1 MWLFTR
7 STANR
12 GHRRACVTDINRSVA
27 ATLKLCGPALISDPK
42 TLKPLTEIILAIITK
57 KHTCQQDSVEYD
69 DMEDL
74 GELSEYDW
82 LLVDTALDV
91 LIALAT
97 SLGETFGQLWKTF
110 EKSVVKLASSSEAIE
125 RSAAVGVIA
134 ECIRGMGNQVTPFTT
149 SLLRLLLHRMNDE
162 DPETKSNAAFA
173 TGLLVQNSNNTGEI
187 LKAFNTILAKLEPLF
202 EMHKARAVDNAA
214 GCVSRMIMKHREHVP
229 LGVVLPALLHLLPLK
244 EDVEENEPV
253 YKMIVLLCM
262 FFDSAYIPIPDFL
275 SGRSY
280 AHMLILLIPD
290 SSSEPTILSLTPQLL
305 HVLNQVMAP
314 PYDQLND
321 ATREQLIQLVRFV
334 HGKHPTLLDEH
345 ETLTKV
351 LSG

>member
-1 MWLFTR
+1 MWLFTG
-7 STANR
+7 STTDR
-12 GHRRACVTDINRSVA
+12 GNRRACVTDVNRSIA

-57 KHTCQQDSVEYD
+57 KHICQQDSGEFD

-110 EKSVVKLASSSEAIE
+110 EKCVVKLASSSEAIE
-125 RSAAVGVIA
+125 RSASVGVIA

-173 TGLLVQNSNNTGEI
+173 TGLLVQNTNDTGEI
-187 LKAFNTILAKLEPLF
+187 LKSFNTILARLEPLF

-214 GCVSRMIMKHREHVP
+214 GCVSRMIMKHQEHVP

-244 EDVEENEPV
+244 EDVEENEPI
-253 YKMIVLLCM
+253 YTMIVRLCT
-262 FFDSAYIPIPDFL
+262 FFDSAYLPLPARL
-275 SGRSY
+275 SIRPLLCPRANLSY
-280 AHMLILLIPD
+280 SRLFQRAHNPFPNPTAPSCLG
-290 SSSEPTILSLTPQLL
+290 SS
-305 HVLNQVMAP
+305 
-314 PYDQLND
+314 
-321 ATREQLIQLVRFV
+321 
-334 HGKHPTLLDEH
+334 HGT
-345 ETLTKV
+345 TV
-351 LSG
+351 

>member
-1 MWLFTR
+1 
-7 STANR
+7 
-12 GHRRACVTDINRSVA
+12 
-27 ATLKLCGPALISDPK
+27 
-42 TLKPLTEIILAIITK
+42 
-57 KHTCQQDSVEYD
+57 
-69 DMEDL
+69 MEDL

-125 RSAAVGVIA
+125 RSASVGVIA

-149 SLLRLLLHRMNDE
+149 SLLKLLLHRMNDE

-173 TGLLVQNSNNTGEI
+173 TGLLVQNTNNTGEI

-214 GCVSRMIMKHREHVP
+214 GCVSRMIMKHQEHVP

-244 EDVEENEPV
+244 EDVEENEPI
-253 YKMIVLLCM
+253 YKMIVRLCM
-262 FFDSAYIPIPDFL
+262 FFNSAYL
-275 SGRSY
+275 SISARLSIRPLLCPRANLAY
-280 AHMLILLIPD
+280 SRLFQRAHNPFPNPSAPSCLE
-290 SSSEPTILSLTPQLL
+290 SSHGPT
-305 HVLNQVMAP
+305 V
-314 PYDQLND
+314 
-321 ATREQLIQLVRFV
+321 
-334 HGKHPTLLDEH
+334 
-345 ETLTKV
+345 
-351 LSG
+351 

>member
-12 GHRRACVTDINRSVA
+12 GHRRACVTDINRNITS
-27 ATLKLCGPALISDPK
+27 TLKLCGPALISDPK
-42 TLKPLTEIILAIITK
+42 TLKPLTEIVLAIITK
-57 KHTCQQDSVEYD
+57 KHRCQQDCVEFD

-110 EKSVVKLASSSEAIE
+110 EKPVVKLASSSEAIE

-149 SLLRLLLHRMNDE
+149 SLLKLLLHRMSDE
-162 DPETKSNAAFA
+162 DPETKSNTAFA
-173 TGLLVQNSNNTGEI
+173 TGLLVQNTNNTGEI
-187 LKAFNTILAKLEPLF
+187 LKAFNTIMTKLEPLF

-214 GCVSRMIMKHREHVP
+214 GCISRMIMKHQEHVP
-229 LGVVLPALLHLLPLK
+229 LGVVLPALLNLLPLK
-244 EDVEENEPV
+244 EDVEENEPI

-262 FFDSAYIPIPDFL
+262 FFDSAYL
-275 SGRSY
+275 SIST
-280 AHMLILLIPD
+280 
-290 SSSEPTILSLTPQLL
+290 PTFHQP
-305 HVLNQVMAP
+305 VLM
-314 PYDQLND
+314 
-321 ATREQLIQLVRFV
+321 
-334 HGKHPTLLDEH
+334 PTC
-345 ETLTKV
+345 
-351 LSG
+351 

>member
-12 GHRRACVTDINRSVA
+12 EHRRACVTDINRSIA

-42 TLKPLTEIILAIITK
+42 TLKPLTEIVLAIITK
-57 KHTCQQDSVEYD
+57 KHSCQQDSVEYD

-110 EKSVVKLASSSEAIE
+110 EKPVAKLASSSEAIE

-173 TGLLVQNSNNTGEI
+173 TGLLVQNTNNTEEI

-214 GCVSRMIMKHREHVP
+214 GCVSRMIMKHQEHVP
-229 LGVVLPALLHLLPLK
+229 LGVVLPALLNLLPLK
-244 EDVEENEPV
+244 EDVEENEPI

-262 FFDSAYIPIPDFL
+262 FFDSAHLPIPTRL
-275 SGRSY
+275 SIRPLLCPRANLAYSRLFQR
-280 AHMLILLIPD
+280 AHNPFPNPSAPSCLE
-290 SSSEPTILSLTPQLL
+290 SSHGPT
-305 HVLNQVMAP
+305 V
-314 PYDQLND
+314 
-321 ATREQLIQLVRFV
+321 
-334 HGKHPTLLDEH
+334 
-345 ETLTKV
+345 
-351 LSG
+351 